1 MRKITAAAAAG
12 KRGKVSR
19 TDRCANALS
28 AHRSHLHGYTTLRAR
43 EAGGWRSL
51 TWLRRARP
59 EKQASQEKAE
69 ATQGSRGFHGWGA
82 WRFISFKI
90 HMSSSVIFPWH
101 SQRKGESF
109 DASSACEFKE
119 GGGYLSSFRTKF
131 AVCPTVPFV
140 SLLCAPRVKLVT
152 GVRAERGE
160 KSRRVVFPSAH
171 SEARLSSIKQY
182 SCHYSPTWIVCSCR
196 LVSVRHTSEACDSA
210 HGLRDWHGWPT
221 ITRKARQAA
230 LRTRCH
236 WRT

>member
-1 MRKITAAAAAG
+1 
-12 KRGKVSR
+12 
-19 TDRCANALS
+19 
-28 AHRSHLHGYTTLRAR
+28 
-43 EAGGWRSL
+43 
-51 TWLRRARP
+51 
-59 EKQASQEKAE
+59 
-69 ATQGSRGFHGWGA
+69 
-82 WRFISFKI
+82 
-90 HMSSSVIFPWH
+90 MSGSVIFPWH

-109 DASSACEFKE
+109 DASLACEFKE
-119 GGGYLSSFRTKF
+119 GGYLSSFRTKF

-160 KSRRVVFPSAH
+160 KSRRVVSPSAH

-210 HGLRDWHGWPT
+210 HGHRDWHGWPT

-230 LRTRCH
+230 LPTRCH
-236 WRT
+236 WLTQVGEKKNPRESARLLRCTCHTKRAQRKEGWRKKNVFWVKII